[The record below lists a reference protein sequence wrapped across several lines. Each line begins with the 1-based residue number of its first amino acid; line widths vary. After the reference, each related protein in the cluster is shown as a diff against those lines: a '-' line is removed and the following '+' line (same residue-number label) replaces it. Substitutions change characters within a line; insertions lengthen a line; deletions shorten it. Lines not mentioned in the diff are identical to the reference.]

1 MNDNIKALI
10 TKVWKDETLD
20 LDPGRHYF
28 DDVLMVRVTGSVEKQ
43 RDQLVAPTTS
53 LPVIPIIA
61 LFWEKSGIT
70 RDHALRMLREAIAE
84 AMQNGNQK
92 NEHIEAR
99 MKDVEAAVKAV
110 KEDLIAKLP
119 KAKRSGRV
127 ITKDLKVETLPVPK
141 MDETLTV
148 AAA

>member
-119 KAKRSGRV
+119 KAKRRGRV